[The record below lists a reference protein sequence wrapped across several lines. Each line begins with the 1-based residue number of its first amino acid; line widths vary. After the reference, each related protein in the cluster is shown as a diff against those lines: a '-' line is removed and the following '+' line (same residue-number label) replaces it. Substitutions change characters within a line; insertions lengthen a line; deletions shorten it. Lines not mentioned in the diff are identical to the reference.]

1 MSKIITDEQIQKI
14 KDVYES
20 NKQTLKTIEENDEYY
35 DMYSDKDINEIF
47 ESGYNNALEYVM
59 DILGIE
65 YEKKRDE

>member
-20 NKQTLKTIEENDEYY
+20 NHEVLLAVEENDDYY
-35 DMYSDKDINEIF
+35 DMYSDNDINDIF
-47 ESGYNNALEYVM
+47 EKGYNNALEYVM

-65 YEKKRDE
+65 YEKKGDE